1 MVGFIHG
8 PVIGHGSFSTV
19 RASYSQEH
27 NTRVAVKVIDQKK
40 ASDNFWNRFLPR
52 ELAILS
58 KIRHPNIIHFY
69 EAHTWG
75 TRVVVVME
83 LATRGDLLELLG
95 LNPDIK
101 ESIAKRIFKQVV
113 DGVEYL
119 HNNGIVHRDL
129 KAENVLLTDPFVA
142 KVADFGLARHFDGDQ
157 MLETMCGSAAYAAP
171 EVLTGRGYFGPPC
184 DVWSLGVVLF
194 VTVCHS
200 MPFDDTKLKAMVL
213 AQKNRAFQFPKK
225 RTLSDD
231 LKALIQSMLEPQ
243 VETRTTLPDIRESPW
258 VNNADVTDPA
268 EVEDLKFPPPI
279 EEEDQKE
286 ASEDES
292 SADPE
297 PSTSSSKS

>member
-1 MVGFIHG
+1 
-8 PVIGHGSFSTV
+8 
-19 RASYSQEH
+19 
-27 NTRVAVKVIDQKK
+27 
-40 ASDNFWNRFLPR
+40 
-52 ELAILS
+52 
-58 KIRHPNIIHFY
+58 
-69 EAHTWG
+69 
-75 TRVVVVME
+75 
-83 LATRGDLLELLG
+83 
-95 LNPDIK
+95 
-101 ESIAKRIFKQVV
+101 
-113 DGVEYL
+113 
-119 HNNGIVHRDL
+119 
-129 KAENVLLTDPFVA
+129 
-142 KVADFGLARHFDGDQ
+142 
-157 MLETMCGSAAYAAP
+157 
-171 EVLTGRGYFGPPC
+171 
-184 DVWSLGVVLF
+184 
-194 VTVCHS
+194 

-292 SADPE
+292 FAVPE